1 MAGRQFAG
9 RFIIGLAG
17 GAFCVSSPQYS
28 AEIAEKEVRGALGSF
43 FQLFFIAGILFAYV
57 VGAFM
62 ELFWTNVI
70 CALLPLLFGLAFYF
84 MPESPVYLILIK
96 QDDQAKNSLKW
107 LRGKLYDP
115 QEEIDELKMELF
127 DVKKISLKEEFMK
140 RSSIYGII
148 IAAAMMWFQQVSVI
162 DIVLFY
168 VTIIFNVS
176 LSTKFRL

>member
-1 MAGRQFAG
+1 
-9 RFIIGLAG
+9 
-17 GAFCVSSPQYS
+17 
-28 AEIAEKEVRGALGSF
+28 
-43 FQLFFIAGILFAYV
+43 
-57 VGAFM
+57 
-62 ELFWTNVI
+62 
-70 CALLPLLFGLAFYF
+70 LLFGLAFYF